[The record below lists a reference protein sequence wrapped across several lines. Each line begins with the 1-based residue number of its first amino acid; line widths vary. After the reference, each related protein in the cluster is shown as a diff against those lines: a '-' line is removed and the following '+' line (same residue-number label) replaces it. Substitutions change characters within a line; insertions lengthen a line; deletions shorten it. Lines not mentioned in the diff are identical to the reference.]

1 MWIKRSNLKDQKNI
15 KGLQDSF
22 RRPNICQEFEM
33 EQRERT
39 NPGSNKIKIPGP
51 RKDMSSIGTGPEMLR
66 NNSESRQLLKVFLM
80 FSDKEKM

>member
-1 MWIKRSNLKDQKNI
+1 
-15 KGLQDSF
+15 
-22 RRPNICQEFEM
+22 M

-66 NNSESRQLLKVFLM
+66 NNSESRQLLMVFLM